1 MDDGGASLD
10 SLLERALADS
20 GASSPE
26 DAIIVALH
34 ASLLS
39 AGFVCVALGDEVMY
53 GSKHLYSLNYNCCHY
68 AHCRDLG
75 MMIRGYRICQLQ
87 TILDCHLGGTE
98 HKMCIHYNTST
109 FIRNTCAW

>member
-53 GSKHLYSLNYNCCHY
+53 DIMALNIYY
-68 AHCRDLG
+68 
-75 MMIRGYRICQLQ
+75 
-87 TILDCHLGGTE
+87 TV
-98 HKMCIHYNTST
+98 
-109 FIRNTCAW
+109 